1 MSDGNQ
7 CLNEGYDELLIL
19 NGRSEAIVA
28 DLPKAAIVMKVG
40 PHSNMSLSE
49 IIESKKIEEGVYGV
63 HFWGYSGSF
72 CQPTPAQAFCKWAKE
87 KYGEDPSLILI
98 ETKSS
103 YTSLIGCISLYSIDN
118 KSFVPFKAPVQLQ
131 GARFSFVAKDLHPTN
146 AFCPALY
153 SVHGGKNE
161 GKPLLSHLRYRINK
175 SFATLVDTPQVENC
189 VDFVPA
195 LIATL
200 VEPYAIWLKE

>member
-63 HFWGYSGSF
+63 HFWGYSGYILLRFLYKPKWFFANFKIWWSHN
-72 CQPTPAQAFCKWAKE
+72 CQTP
-87 KYGEDPSLILI
+87 
-98 ETKSS
+98 
-103 YTSLIGCISLYSIDN
+103 
-118 KSFVPFKAPVQLQ
+118 
-131 GARFSFVAKDLHPTN
+131 
-146 AFCPALY
+146 PA
-153 SVHGGKNE
+153 
-161 GKPLLSHLRYRINK
+161 
-175 SFATLVDTPQVENC
+175 
-189 VDFVPA
+189 
-195 LIATL
+195 
-200 VEPYAIWLKE
+200 